1 MQGFDDLRRKE
12 FPKREEFDSSL
23 GGGSQITEADYQ
35 HGLRV
40 WEKFQC
46 KSMLDYS
53 EIYVMLDTVRESAHD
68 TLCTEIFIFSF
79 SC

>member
-1 MQGFDDLRRKE
+1 MQGFGDLKRKE

-23 GGGSQITEADYQ
+23 GVGSRISEADYN

-46 KSMLDYS
+46 TSMLDYS
-53 EIYVMLDTVRESAHD
+53 KIYVMLDTVRAASHKHN
-68 TLCTEIFIFSF
+68 
-79 SC
+79 